1 MGRRVTAV
9 EPEKGD
15 RVRIDLD
22 GVPWRVVPTLAA
34 VRARLTPGIELDRER
49 ALELHRALRATE
61 ADTRATRALARRD
74 RTRASLDALLE
85 RRGIRPDDRK
95 QAIKRLADAGALD
108 DNRYAHNRAATLATR
123 GYGDRAIRHD
133 LEQAGAAPTVIDQA
147 IEALTPETERLHAIV
162 GPSPTL
168 RDLRRLAT
176 KGFDSAALEDL
187 AATLGFDEAA

>member
-61 ADTRATRALARRD
+61 ADTR
-74 RTRASLDALLE
+74 ALLE